1 MSKKTAAHFYYHLHA
16 YARIHSPRVY
26 DFVFQRKKI
35 AKYLFSGG
43 MATATNLLVLYVL
56 TNFFG
61 VYYLLSSIFA
71 FIVSI
76 GVSFNMQKFWAFE
89 DSSKD
94 DVQAQFILYSL
105 VVLANLAL
113 NTVLVYALVQWL
125 SIWYLLAQL
134 LGGIVIAVVG
144 FFAYRNVVFK
154 A

>member
-1 MSKKTAAHFYYHLHA
+1 
-16 YARIHSPRVY
+16 
-26 DFVFQRKKI
+26 
-35 AKYLFSGG
+35 
-43 MATATNLLVLYVL
+43 
-56 TNFFG
+56 
-61 VYYLLSSIFA
+61 
-71 FIVSI
+71 
-76 GVSFNMQKFWAFE
+76 MQKFWAFE

-113 NTVLVYALVQWL
+113 NTFLVYALVQWL

-144 FFAYRNVVFK
+144 FFAYRNLVFK